1 MLPVVVVLAATADH
15 PVEEVPVIKSNLA
28 LLPNTP
34 STSFSSQRH
43 ALSLSVAPLQNN
55 VLQFGQVSPQTKT
68 KQTEAKQ
75 TGFSMKLAGLLAAAS
90 ALILPSIVTAQSTG
104 QGGQHP
110 GINDAQIQQV
120 NKASD
125 LPFLNNSLKQPVV
138 DLMNHPLLKP
148 ETKAQ
153 LNQLLN
159 DLNSSGKA
167 QMALVIIPD
176 TANRELN
183 TLATDLFNQ
192 IGIGQAGQ
200 NNGLLFLVNANA
212 ARENRDHGKMFIMP
226 GAGLKYQFATG
237 EAAKII
243 RDVGLPHLQN
253 NDPDAAVKAVTE
265 HLVNKLHAQRAA
277 QSTNNTRTLSMK
289 DGPAED
295 PWRQNNPW
303 QNVTASDVMIVI
315 AIIAALFIL
324 GVILQR
330 LGVISGSSGGS
341 YGGGGWSSGSSG
353 GWSSGDS
360 GGGGSWS
367 SSSDFGGGV
376 SDGGGG
382 GGD

>member
-1 MLPVVVVLAATADH
+1 M
-15 PVEEVPVIKSNLA
+15 INSNLA
-28 LLPNTP
+28 FYPRSASALPIGSQANNILL
-34 STSFSSQRH
+34 FSSLHQKVENKGP
-43 ALSLSVAPLQNN
+43 AKTQN
-55 VLQFGQVSPQTKT
+55 GI
-68 KQTEAKQ
+68 
-75 TGFSMKLAGLLAAAS
+75 GFKLTGLLAAAT
-90 ALILPSIVTAQSTG
+90 AILMPSVAGAQVAS

-110 GINDAQIQQV
+110 GINEAQIQQV
-120 NKASD
+120 NKAND
-125 LPFLNNSLKQPVV
+125 LPFLNRDLKQPVV
-138 DLMNHPLLKP
+138 DLINNPLLKP
-148 ETKAQ
+148 ETKTQ

-243 RDVGLPHLQN
+243 RDVGLPHLRN

-277 QSTNNTRTLSMK
+277 QQNFVGQNQANK
-289 DGPAED
+289 GPEWTTTDIIAT
-295 PWRQNNPW
+295 
-303 QNVTASDVMIVI
+303 VAVVIVALCILALLI
-315 AIIAALFIL
+315 AIIAK
-324 GVILQR
+324 GD
-330 LGVISGSSGGS
+330 GYSSGGGS
-341 YGGGGWSSGSSG
+341 WSSGSSG
-353 GWSSGDS
+353 GYSGGSGWSSGDS

>member
-1 MLPVVVVLAATADH
+1 M
-15 PVEEVPVIKSNLA
+15 IKSNLA

-90 ALILPSIVTAQSTG
+90 ALILPSIAGAQN
-104 QGGQHP
+104 
-110 GINDAQIQQV
+110 INDAQIQQV

-212 ARENRDHGKMFIMP
+212 ARENREHGKMFIMP

-277 QSTNNTRTLSMK
+277 Q
-289 DGPAED
+289 
-295 PWRQNNPW
+295 QNFVG
-303 QNVTASDVMIVI
+303 QNQGGNLPEWTTTDIIATTAVVIVALCILALLI
-315 AIIAALFIL
+315 AIIAK
-324 GVILQR
+324 GD
-330 LGVISGSSGGS
+330 GYSSGGS